1 MKQHWSLDREITSFI
16 LSSEELKLVNTRY
29 KLTRIGFAALFKY
42 FQLFHQFPTNK
53 SQIPPDMLHFLS
65 KQLNLSLN
73 SYYTYILDSKTARKH
88 KQEILDFFG
97 FKEEQDEDREFIRTW
112 LYNRIYEYNLDAT
125 LLKKQL
131 YIKYR
136 TEKIVA
142 PPEWQINQLVQ
153 QLIFQRE
160 QDFYQETYN
169 KLSTSA
175 LKKIDDLLDYWGHLE
190 NQESGSNEDETSEI
204 TFRKLTMGPGRL
216 SQATLFIELDKLKTL
231 LALELPMNLFSEIP
245 PKVLQKYRLRATS
258 EDKTELQRHKNPI
271 RYTLLATF
279 FWLKIKELNDNLI
292 ELLITLI
299 HKIDGRAEKKVK
311 MEMILE
317 VKKVFGKNKMLI
329 DLLET
334 ALQNPEGTIKDTLFP
349 VVKPQILEDI
359 VKELKYK
366 KSMYQQKV
374 HWKIRN
380 SYSSSY

>member
-1 MKQHWSLDREITSFI
+1 MKQHWNLDREITSFI
-16 LSSEELKLVNTRY
+16 LSSEELKLVNARY
-29 KLTRIGFAALFKY
+29 KLTRIGFAALLKY
-42 FQLFHQFPTNK
+42 FQLFHQFPTKK
-53 SQIPPDMLHFLS
+53 SQIQSDMLHFLS

-73 SYYTYILDSKTARKH
+73 SYHTYILDSKTARKH

-125 LLKKQL
+125 LLGKQL

-169 KLSTSA
+169 KLSAST

-190 NQESGSNEDETSEI
+190 NQENGSNEDETSEI

-216 SQATLFIELDKLKTL
+216 SQATLFTELDKLKTL

-245 PKVLQKYRLRATS
+245 SKVLQKYRLRATS

-279 FWLKIKELNDNLI
+279 FWLKASPYMPINLRIDTILTFVHLN
-292 ELLITLI
+292 
-299 HKIDGRAEKKVK
+299 
-311 MEMILE
+311 
-317 VKKVFGKNKMLI
+317 
-329 DLLET
+329 
-334 ALQNPEGTIKDTLFP
+334 
-349 VVKPQILEDI
+349 
-359 VKELKYK
+359 
-366 KSMYQQKV
+366 
-374 HWKIRN
+374 
-380 SYSSSY
+380 

>member
-1 MKQHWSLDREITSFI
+1 MKQQLNINEEIEAFMLNPQELALVTS
-16 LSSEELKLVNTRY
+16 KHKTTRV
-29 KLTRIGFAALFKY
+29 GFAVLLKS
-42 FQLFHQFPTNK
+42 FQLEYCFPLGK
-53 SQIPPDMLHFLS
+53 SDIPKNMLHFIA
-65 KQLNLSLN
+65 KQLQLPLELYS
-73 SYYTYILDSKTARKH
+73 SYQFDSRTTHRH
-88 KQEILDFFG
+88 KQEILQFFG
-97 FKEEQDEDREFIRTW
+97 FKEEQDEDREYIQTW
-112 LYNRIYEYNLDAT
+112 LYNRVYEYNLDAT
-125 LLKKQL
+125 LLKKHL

-136 TEKIVA
+136 AEKIVA
-142 PPEWQINQLVQ
+142 PSEWQINQLVQ

-160 QDFYQETYN
+160 QNFYQEMYKN
-169 KLSTSA
+169 LSTST
-175 LKKIDDLLDYWGHLE
+175 LKKIDDLLDYWGYLE
-190 NQESGSNEDETSEI
+190 NQESNSNESETSEI

-216 SQATLFIELDKLKTL
+216 SQATLFTELDKLKTL
-231 LALELPMNLFSEIP
+231 LVLELPMNLFSKIP
-245 PKVLQKYRLRATS
+245 PKVLQKYRLRAIS

-311 MEMILE
+311 IEMILE

-374 HWKIRN
+374 HWKI
-380 SYSSSY
+380 

>member
-1 MKQHWSLDREITSFI
+1 MKQHWNLDQEITSFI
-16 LSSEELKLVNTRY
+16 LSSEELKLVNARY
-29 KLTRIGFAALFKY
+29 KLTRIGFAALLKY
-42 FQLFHQFPTNK
+42 FQLFHQFPTKK
-53 SQIPPDMLHFLS
+53 SQIPSDMLHFLS

-73 SYYTYILDSKTARKH
+73 SYHTYILDSKTARQH

-97 FKEEQDEDREFIRTW
+97 FKEEQDKDREFIRTW
-112 LYNRIYEYNLDAT
+112 LYNRIYEYNLDAN
-125 LLKKQL
+125 LLRKQL

-142 PPEWQINQLVQ
+142 PPEWQINQLIQ

-169 KLSTSA
+169 KLSDST
-175 LKKIDDLLDYWGHLE
+175 LKKIDDLLDYWGYLE
-190 NQESGSNEDETSEI
+190 SQESGSNEGETSEI

-216 SQATLFIELDKLKTL
+216 SQATLFTELDKLKTL

-311 MEMILE
+311 MEIILE

-349 VVKPQILEDI
+349 GVEPA
-359 VKELKYK
+359 
-366 KSMYQQKV
+366 
-374 HWKIRN
+374 
-380 SYSSSY
+380 SSNESVFFQFSDSL